1 MFIFFFVVHFIVV
14 SFFDGVVL
22 SGTLSV
28 LGGSMHHF
36 GIPMY
41 VGFPALRRPAHH
53 GSVDCLVRFYGTDAR
68 REFS

>member
-1 MFIFFFVVHFIVV
+1 MFILFFFFVVHFIVV

-41 VGFPALRRPAHH
+41 VGFPAL
-53 GSVDCLVRFYGTDAR
+53 
-68 REFS
+68 